1 LTSVID
7 ESVRTKICSPAAAP
21 SYAETTL
28 VLELAAAPKTGG
40 VLPVIAKSIL
50 PAVNASI
57 CGGPE
62 VNVENTT
69 LYGKLSRALAARSSA
84 SVLPF

>member
-1 LTSVID
+1 MID

-40 VLPVIAKSIL
+40 VLPVIAKSIF
-50 PAVNASI
+50 PAAKASI

-62 VNVENTT
+62 VNLEKAI
-69 LYGKLSRALAARSSA
+69 L
-84 SVLPF
+84 